1 MSYFRIKI
9 YLYFVDFIKSLFISN
24 IENKKIETL
33 IKKTSKKKNFILTSQ
48 LRVGFLILLQYLK
61 KKFPFKKQII
71 FQPFNLPEM
80 INIASNLGFKPD
92 FIEQDILTGQ
102 PNLKSLQKKISNKTL
117 AVIVTNIFNSPQ
129 TLLKIKKICSKN
141 NILLIEDNAIYF
153 DNFFKRNNKKFFS
166 GSFGDYSLYSF
177 NIMKN
182 ISGFFGGGVSTND
195 KKFIEFAK
203 IKISNYDSFKKNVL
217 LRQIIIF
224 LILKMLTIRILHKIF
239 IKILYLAHKKDNKA
253 ILRLVYPSLKFKKIK
268 FPRYYFTKISEIAKK
283 AIYLQL
289 TNTQNRNQNFS
300 IRKNNN
306 IYYHKLFKRLK
317 INGVKLLKIE
327 DFNFQNFM
335 DFPILVTN
343 KEKLNNY
350 LLLNNIETKYLFYHN
365 CAKIFGNKKEFKI
378 QKNGKFFSDH
388 VIGLPNHKKISKT
401 YMNKIGYTIKK
412 FYEKKI

>member
-9 YLYFVDFIKSLFISN
+9 YLYFIDFIKSLFISN

-71 FQPFNLPEM
+71 FQSFNLPEM
-80 INIASNLGFKPD
+80 VNIASNLGFKPD
-92 FIEQDILTGQ
+92 FIGQDILTGQ
-102 PNLKSLQKKISNKTL
+102 PNLKSLQKKIRNKTL
-117 AVIVTNIFNSPQ
+117 AVIVTNIFNSPE

-203 IKISNYDSFKKNVL
+203 IEISNYDSFKKNL
-217 LRQIIIF
+217 LLKQILIF
-224 LILKMLTIRILHKIF
+224 LILKILTIGILHKLF
-239 IKILYLAHKKDNKA
+239 IKILYRAHKKDNKA
-253 ILRLVYPSLKFKKIK
+253 ILRLVYPSLKFKKVR

-283 AIYLQL
+283 VIYLQL
-289 TNTQNRNQNFS
+289 TNTQNRSQNFS

-306 IYYHKLFKRLK
+306 IYYYKLFKKLK

-327 DFNFQNFM
+327 DFNFQNYM

-350 LLLNNIETKYLFYHN
+350 LLLNNIETKYLVYHN
-365 CAKIFGNKKEFKI
+365 CAKIFGSKKEFKI
-378 QKNGKFFSDH
+378 QKNGKYFSDR
-388 VIGLPNHKKISKT
+388 VLGLPNHKKISKT

>member
-117 AVIVTNIFNSPQ
+117 AVVATNIFNSPE

-203 IKISNYDSFKKNVL
+203 IKISNYDSFKKKVL
-217 LRQIIIF
+217 LKQIIIF
-224 LILKMLTIRILHKIF
+224 LILKILTIRIFHKIF
-239 IKILYLAHKKDNKA
+239 VKILYRAHKK
-253 ILRLVYPSLKFKKIK
+253 IIRLF
-268 FPRYYFTKISEIAKK
+268 
-283 AIYLQL
+283 
-289 TNTQNRNQNFS
+289 
-300 IRKNNN
+300 
-306 IYYHKLFKRLK
+306 
-317 INGVKLLKIE
+317 
-327 DFNFQNFM
+327 
-335 DFPILVTN
+335 
-343 KEKLNNY
+343 
-350 LLLNNIETKYLFYHN
+350 
-365 CAKIFGNKKEFKI
+365 
-378 QKNGKFFSDH
+378 
-388 VIGLPNHKKISKT
+388 
-401 YMNKIGYTIKK
+401 
-412 FYEKKI
+412 